1 MEEHRKPGG
10 YSCKSCTRPDTDDE
24 KWVACDR
31 CKLWEHFECAG
42 VSESVKNRRYLCKEC
57 ELTVAAPTASTSRS
71 LRPPPSEGRSL
82 RSSTAKSGLK
92 PVNKVTT
99 LASKFSRSANSTTSS
114 TRAARLEA
122 QMKLVEEEQ
131 VLKEQELEAQEA
143 MRRKEME
150 EEERR
155 LEERKALLEEEARL
169 RQRKLQE
176 EKEYQKRQQVIRMES
191 LEKRNT
197 IARQLSACS
206 SKSESIPDSEQQ
218 IALWLQ
224 QCSPEPFEDRISSL
238 QIDAGEG
245 AEQLVQDQP
254 PSTAGQRP
262 SYQRPRANQDCQEPL
277 PSERD
282 NIETQQ
288 DNHDVFRSRFNG
300 PTQPPLQDGRTSV
313 SRADH
318 ARFRDANMPYQQ
330 NPGSRQAF
338 QPEGAAF
345 HGALSPSQ
353 LAARQVMGKELPNFT
368 GNPEDWPIFI
378 CSFEQSTSACGY
390 SDAENLMRLQRCLK
404 GQAYESVRSRLLLPS
419 SVPQVIN
426 TLRTLYG
433 RPELLIRTLIEKV
446 RCAAAPRHDRL
457 ESVVEFGLVVQN
469 LVDHL
474 KAAKQY
480 THLSNPVLMQE
491 LVEKLP
497 GSLKLDWA
505 VYRSRQPYATLATF
519 GDFMTGLLDA
529 ASQVTYEL
537 PNATRNFK
545 GEQRRTKEKGHI
557 NAHSATP
564 ASSLETSSS
573 SPKLKRAGKTCAACE
588 REGHRVAECRQ
599 FKSLGHDERWKVVQG
614 KGLCSTCLNSH
625 GKWPCRTW
633 QGCDIAGC
641 REKHHTLLHPSTL
654 HPSLNVSV
662 SNITQNSGSSPMFR
676 VLPVVLH
683 AGERKEVLFAF
694 IDEGSSTT
702 LLEKTVADRL
712 GVSGPVEPL
721 TLQWT
726 GKVTREE
733 RMSQRL
739 QLKISGEGSSSL
751 YKLCEVRTVGCLVL
765 PTQSMK
771 YNELCDRYPHL
782 RGLPLKDYELIQP
795 KLLIGLD
802 NLHLAVPLKVREGGT
817 KDPIAA
823 KCRLGWSVYGYLMG
837 SSTSRA
843 VVHFHVAA
851 PVDSDRQLNDQ
862 LRDYFALEDAGVT
875 ERKEVLESD
884 EERRARTILQLTTRR
899 THRGFETGLLWRD
912 DDPVFP
918 DSYSM
923 AVRRLKALEK
933 KTGKGHTVT
942 RAGV

>member
-1 MEEHRKPGG
+1 
-10 YSCKSCTRPDTDDE
+10 
-24 KWVACDR
+24 
-31 CKLWEHFECAG
+31 
-42 VSESVKNRRYLCKEC
+42 
-57 ELTVAAPTASTSRS
+57 
-71 LRPPPSEGRSL
+71 
-82 RSSTAKSGLK
+82 
-92 PVNKVTT
+92 
-99 LASKFSRSANSTTSS
+99 
-114 TRAARLEA
+114 
-122 QMKLVEEEQ
+122 MKLVEEEQ

-155 LEERKALLEEEARL
+155 LEERKALLEEQARL

-238 QIDAGEG
+238 QIDAGEE

-300 PTQPPLQDGRTSV
+300 PTQPPLQDGRISV

-330 NPGSRQAF
+330 NPGSRQAY

-641 REKHHTLLHPSTL
+641 REKHHTLLHPSSL

-683 AGERKEVLFAF
+683 AGERKEVVFAF

-702 LLEKTVADRL
+702 LLEK
-712 GVSGPVEPL
+712 
-721 TLQWT
+721 
-726 GKVTREE
+726 
-733 RMSQRL
+733 
-739 QLKISGEGSSSL
+739 
-751 YKLCEVRTVGCLVL
+751 
-765 PTQSMK
+765 QS
-771 YNELCDRYPHL
+771 
-782 RGLPLKDYELIQP
+782 
-795 KLLIGLD
+795 LIGWVYLD
-802 NLHLAVPLKVREGGT
+802 QSNH
-817 KDPIAA
+817 
-823 KCRLGWSVYGYLMG
+823 
-837 SSTSRA
+837 
-843 VVHFHVAA
+843 
-851 PVDSDRQLNDQ
+851 
-862 LRDYFALEDAGVT
+862 
-875 ERKEVLESD
+875 
-884 EERRARTILQLTTRR
+884 
-899 THRGFETGLLWRD
+899 
-912 DDPVFP
+912 
-918 DSYSM
+918 
-923 AVRRLKALEK
+923 
-933 KTGKGHTVT
+933 
-942 RAGV
+942 